1 MWQDELGDRKEARR
15 ARGVGRERAWE
26 IGGGRLRGAETERE
40 MPTQRQSRR
49 VEGERQRMGETGRS
63 EKADRT
69 RDGWGRL
76 RRMGWGGT

>member
-15 ARGVGRERAWE
+15 ARGVEIERAWE

-49 VEGERQRMGETGRS
+49 VGGGETKNGR
-63 EKADRT
+63 DREE
-69 RDGWGRL
+69 
-76 RRMGWGGT
+76 